1 MNAQQKLIEKLQE
14 VKEFVEINY
23 SNIYESEMVMDTLE
37 GIIADMEDNMVD
49 GDNNQNEVFI
59 LDNRVIVYSSYI

>member
-1 MNAQQKLIEKLQE
+1 MNAQQKLIEKLQA

-23 SNIYESEMVMDTLE
+23 SNIYESEMVLDALE

-49 GDNNQNEVFI
+49 DSDFQDEE
-59 LDNRVIVYSSYI
+59 